1 MCWQVS
7 GLEATCLAW
16 GKGKSLSLEEKE
28 LDVRCKT
35 ELGNLP
41 AVIGA
46 MQRIKKFGRR
56 EIGESVT
63 KKKD

>member
-1 MCWQVS
+1 MCLQVS

-16 GKGKSLSLEEKE
+16 GKGKSLNLEEKE

-35 ELGNLP
+35 ELVNPP

-46 MQRIKKFGRR
+46 MQRIKKFGEERLV
-56 EIGESVT
+56 SL
-63 KKKD
+63 

>member
-1 MCWQVS
+1 MK
-7 GLEATCLAW
+7 
-16 GKGKSLSLEEKE
+16 KGKSLNLEEKE

-63 KKKD
+63 KKKDYRSKRKSEFFPLVC

>member
-1 MCWQVS
+1 MF
-7 GLEATCLAW
+7 
-16 GKGKSLSLEEKE
+16 
-28 LDVRCKT
+28 RCKT

-63 KKKD
+63 KKRISRSKRKSEFFPLVC